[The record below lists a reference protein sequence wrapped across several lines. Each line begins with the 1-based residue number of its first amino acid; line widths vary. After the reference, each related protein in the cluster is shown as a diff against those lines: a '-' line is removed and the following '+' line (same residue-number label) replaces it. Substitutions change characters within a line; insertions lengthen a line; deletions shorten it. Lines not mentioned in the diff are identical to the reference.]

1 MHGGGVGMLLL
12 LGLAVFGGMLGAWL
26 FQRLRVP
33 QVVGY
38 IVIGLLIGQSGL
50 GLIRAED
57 IVALRPLNLF
67 ALGIIGFLV
76 GGEILMS
83 TLRQY
88 ARQFTAI
95 LLGEGILSF
104 LLVGG
109 VSYVLLW
116 HVVNDVAVAAAGA
129 VVLGAIASA
138 TDPASTIDVLWE
150 NRSRGVLTTSI
161 IAIVA
166 LDDALAML
174 LYGLGTSAAQLLTGG
189 HVSIARELGTVS
201 LLLVGAVAL
210 GTLASLILDQF
221 LKWSGKPER
230 ALSLA
235 LGMLLLT
242 IGIAALVDM
251 DVILAS
257 MTMGI
262 VLANR
267 APKRSRELFETARGF
282 AVPIYVLF
290 FVLVGARLG
299 IRDMPGWLWGVVAAY
314 VICRSVGK
322 MAGAALGAT
331 LTRGDPVVRN
341 YLGIG
346 LFAQG
351 GVAVGLSIMASHR
364 LSGIEFVPGMSLGDM
379 IIFTVTATTL
389 IVQVSGP
396 PLVKWAVK
404 RSGEAGLNVT
414 EDDIID
420 ELNVEAVMDPV
431 VITFQEDDNLRR
443 IIDVFAENDQMLYPV
458 LDRDRRICG
467 MISAEEIRAV
477 LAEQGAWDWILA
489 DDLMVDPGEEVPRSL
504 PLRQALQRMRDAQA
518 DYAPVVESIDDPR
531 PVGMLR
537 MHRLRRRIATE
548 TLRRQGAVTE
558 AAPM

>member
-1 MHGGGVGMLLL
+1 MDGGGVGVLLL
-12 LGLAVFGGMLGAWL
+12 LGLAVFGGMLGAWV
-26 FQRLRVP
+26 FQRLHVP

-38 IVIGLLIGQSGL
+38 IAIGVLVGQSGL
-50 GLIRAED
+50 GLIRPED
-57 IVALRPLNLF
+57 IAALRPLNLF

-76 GGEILMS
+76 GGEIHMS

-95 LLGEGILSF
+95 LLGEGLLSF
-104 LLVGG
+104 GLVGG

-116 HVVNDVAVAAAGA
+116 HALHDVAAAAAGA

-138 TDPASTIDVLWE
+138 TDPASTMDVLWE
-150 NRSRGVLTTSI
+150 YRARGVLTTSI
-161 IAIVA
+161 VAIVA

-189 HVSIARELGTVS
+189 HASIARELGVVS
-201 LLLVGAVAL
+201 LKLAGAVVVGSAAAVIL
-210 GTLASLILDQF
+210 GQF

-235 LGMLLLT
+235 IGMLLLT
-242 IGIAALVDM
+242 IGVAALVDM

-257 MTMGI
+257 MTMGL

-267 APKRSRELFETARGF
+267 APRRSRELFETVRGF
-282 AVPIYVLF
+282 SVPIYVLF

-299 IRDMPGWLWGVVAAY
+299 IKEMPPWLWGVVIAY
-314 VICRSVGK
+314 VLCRGVGK
-322 MAGAALGAT
+322 VAGAALGAV
-331 LTRGDPVVRN
+331 LTRGDPLVRK
-341 YLGIG
+341 YLGMS

-364 LSGIEFVPGMSLGDM
+364 LSGIEVTAGMSLGDM
-379 IIFTVTATTL
+379 IIFVITATTL

-396 PLVKWAVK
+396 PMVKWAVM
-404 RSGEAGLNVT
+404 RSGEAGRNVT
-414 EDDIID
+414 EDDILD
-420 ELNVEAVMDPV
+420 ELTVEAVMDPV
-431 VITFQEDDNLRR
+431 VITFREEDNLRR
-443 IIDVFAENDQMLYPV
+443 IIEVFAENDQMLYPV
-458 LDRDRRICG
+458 LDRERRICG
-467 MISAEEIRAV
+467 MISAEEIRGV

-489 DDLMVDPGEEVPRSL
+489 DDLMVDSGEEMPRRL
-504 PLRQALQRMRDAQA
+504 PLRQAVQYMRDFQA
-518 DYAPVVESIDDPR
+518 DYVAVVESAEDPR

-537 MHRLRRRIATE
+537 MHELRRRIATE
-548 TLRRQGAVTE
+548 LLRRHGALVGP
-558 AAPM
+558 APV